1 LANAGFAS
9 SESETPVAQ
18 QIGKAL
24 SNDMNQTIRQ
34 SGNTAWGTGETTE
47 AVSAP
52 RPTLRARDAVA
63 LLVGIV
69 IGAGIFKTPQMV
81 AANSSSVE
89 LALAAWV
96 LGGIISLI
104 GALCYAELATTYP
117 NTGGEYHYLTR
128 AFGNR
133 LSFLFA
139 WARMAVLQTGSI
151 ALLAFVFGDY
161 ASKIVPLGEY
171 SSALYAA
178 LVIIVLTAL
187 NAAGVRQGTRTQNL
201 LTAIEVL
208 GVLLVIVV
216 GLTASAPATVTA
228 SAATAPAVS
237 GSASLGLMMV
247 FVLLTYGGWNE
258 AVYLSAEVRDARR
271 NMVRA
276 LILGIAAVTVLY
288 VLINLAYL
296 RVLGLEGVAASS
308 AVAADTLN
316 RILGERGAQIIS
328 ILVVLSALTS
338 ANATI
343 ITGART
349 NYTLGRDFPP
359 FAFLGRWSERAD
371 VPVNSLLVQGALA
384 LGLVLLG
391 SLTRKGFETMV
402 EYTAPVF
409 WLFFLLVG
417 ISLFVLRRKE
427 PDTVRPFRVPLYP
440 LTPLLFC
447 LTSAYLLYSS
457 LAYTGAGALIGVS
470 VLLVGVLVQAVYY
483 ARARAYR
490 PHLVTEG
497 ES

>member
-1 LANAGFAS
+1 MIS
-9 SESETPVAQ
+9 D
-18 QIGKAL
+18 
-24 SNDMNQTIRQ
+24 DMNQTIRR
-34 SGNTAWGTGETTE
+34 SENIVWESR
-47 AVSAP
+47 AVTDADNAP

-81 AANSSSVE
+81 AANASSVE

-96 LGGIISLI
+96 LGGVVSLI
-104 GALCYAELATTYP
+104 GALCYAELATAYP

-139 WARMAVLQTGSI
+139 WARMAVLQTGSV

-161 ASKIVPLGEY
+161 ATKMLPLGEN
-171 SSALYAA
+171 SSVLYAA
-178 LVIIVLTAL
+178 MVVVVLTAL

-201 LTAIEVL
+201 LTALEVL
-208 GVLLVIVV
+208 GVLFIIVV
-216 GLTASAPATVTA
+216 GLAAPISGASTTSAATSAPAA
-228 SAATAPAVS
+228 SF
-237 GSASLGLMMV
+237 GLMMV

-276 LILGIAAVTVLY
+276 LLLGIATVTVLY

-296 RVLGLEGVAASS
+296 RVLGLEGVASSS

-316 RILGERGAQIIS
+316 RVLGETGARIIS
-328 ILVVLSALTS
+328 ILVVISALTS

-384 LGLVLLG
+384 LCLVLLG
-391 SLTRKGFETMV
+391 ALTRKGFETMV

-417 ISLFVLRRKE
+417 ISLFVLRRKD

-447 LTSAYLLYSS
+447 LTSAYLLYAS
-457 LAYTGAGALIGVS
+457 LAYTGAGALVGVT
-470 VLLVGVLVQAVYY
+470 VLLAGVLVQAVYY
-483 ARARAYR
+483 ARARSYR
-490 PHLVTEG
+490 SHLVTEG